1 MAKSFISA
9 VEMLMSMQRWNFLP
23 RIETWTEAE
32 NAAYVAHLGY
42 ATAREMGEDDGFIR
56 HLILRTL
63 LQSFTKYELSD
74 IPRHTVET
82 LEEIPVKGP
91 GTGRNYYDILR
102 DDAVRKIA
110 PLFPRPIGDELSPY
124 MKARAEFGDEDPE
137 TARRIEN
144 LFNYCKRRAALEEC
158 LTNKKIYERAY
169 KEREA
174 EIRRSISEIPG
185 HEAYEQIVSN
195 YEEYFLTVR
204 NLKYLI
210 RWNRIKRSLE
220 SSVLAHTYAVALLA
234 AVYSLYEEKM
244 FAGIY
249 EPHVF
254 DSEKLQLDAVLL
266 SLFHD
271 ILESLTGDV
280 ITPVKHKI
288 NDLTASTERRPLW
301 DQVEDKHREIIK
313 KTMPPSVKKDAQS
326 RGLLDELAMDSAFS
340 VSSFTK
346 QCDML
351 ALVIEC
357 VSELR
362 NNPAI
367 PEMRTTA
374 NDYIERLRNSEWFSL
389 RQLAQE
395 IGMEYPEV
403 LRG

>member
-1 MAKSFISA
+1 
-9 VEMLMSMQRWNFLP
+9 
-23 RIETWTEAE
+23 
-32 NAAYVAHLGY
+32 
-42 ATAREMGEDDGFIR
+42 MGEDDGFIR

-74 IPRHTVET
+74 IPRHTVEI

-91 GTGRNYYDILR
+91 GTGRNYYDTLR

-124 MKARAEFGDEDPE
+124 MKARAEFEDEDPE

-144 LFNYCKRRAALEEC
+144 LFNYCKRQAALEEC

-169 KEREA
+169 KAREA

-249 EPHVF
+249 ESRVF

-271 ILESLTGDV
+271 IL
-280 ITPVKHKI
+280 
-288 NDLTASTERRPLW
+288 
-301 DQVEDKHREIIK
+301 
-313 KTMPPSVKKDAQS
+313 
-326 RGLLDELAMDSAFS
+326 
-340 VSSFTK
+340 
-346 QCDML
+346 
-351 ALVIEC
+351 
-357 VSELR
+357 
-362 NNPAI
+362 
-367 PEMRTTA
+367 
-374 NDYIERLRNSEWFSL
+374 
-389 RQLAQE
+389 
-395 IGMEYPEV
+395 
-403 LRG
+403 

>member
-1 MAKSFISA
+1 MARSFISA
-9 VEMLMSMQRWNFLP
+9 IEMLMSMQRWNFLP

-42 ATAREMGEDDGFIR
+42 ATAREMGEDDDFIR

-82 LEEIPVKGP
+82 LGDIPVKGP
-91 GTGRNYYDILR
+91 GEGKNYYDILR
-102 DDAVRKIA
+102 DEAAEKIA
-110 PLFPRPIGDELSPY
+110 PLFPRPIGGVLTPY
-124 MKARAEFGDEDPE
+124 MRCRPDFPGMDEQKRE
-137 TARRIEN
+137 RIEN

-158 LTNKKIYERAY
+158 LTNKKIYEKAY
-169 KEREA
+169 EDRES
-174 EIRRSISEIPG
+174 EIRKSIGEIPG
-185 HEAYEQIVSN
+185 HEKYESIVSG
-195 YEEYFLTVR
+195 YQEYFLTVR

-220 SSVLAHTYAVALLA
+220 SSVLAHTYVVALLA
-234 AVYSLYEEKM
+234 TIYTLYEEKM
-244 FAGIY
+244 FVGVYGPGI
-249 EPHVF
+249 F
-254 DSEKLQLDAVLL
+254 DSEKLQLEAVLL

-288 NDLTASTERRPLW
+288 NELTASTEGRPLW
-301 DQVEDKHREIIK
+301 DQVEDKQREVIK
-313 KTMPPSVKKDAQS
+313 KTMPPRVKKDVQK
-326 RGLLDELAMDSAFS
+326 RGLLDELAMDRAFS
-340 VSSFTK
+340 VSSLTK

-351 ALVIEC
+351 ALIIEC
-357 VSELR
+357 VLELR

-374 NDYIERLRNSEWFSL
+374 NDYLERLRNSEWFSL

>member
-9 VEMLMSMQRWNFLP
+9 IEMLMSMQRWNFLP

-42 ATAREMGEDDGFIR
+42 ATAREMGEDDDFIR

-82 LEEIPVKGP
+82 LGDIPVKGP
-91 GTGRNYYDILR
+91 GEGKNYYDILR
-102 DDAVRKIA
+102 DEAAEKIA
-110 PLFPRPIGDELSPY
+110 PLFPRPIGGVLTPY
-124 MKARAEFGDEDPE
+124 MRSCSDFPGMDEKKRE
-137 TARRIEN
+137 RIEN

-158 LTNKKIYERAY
+158 LTNKKIYEKAY
-169 KEREA
+169 EDRES
-174 EIRRSISEIPG
+174 EIRKSIGEIPG
-185 HEAYEQIVSN
+185 HEKYESIVSG
-195 YEEYFLTVR
+195 YQEYFLTVR

-220 SSVLAHTYAVALLA
+220 SSVLAHTYVVALLA
-234 AVYSLYEEKM
+234 TIYTLYEEKM
-244 FAGIY
+244 FAGVYGPGI
-249 EPHVF
+249 F
-254 DSEKLQLDAVLL
+254 DSEKLQLEAVLL

-288 NDLTASTERRPLW
+288 NELTASTERRPLW
-301 DQVEDKHREIIK
+301 DQVEDKQREVIK
-313 KTMPPSVKKDAQS
+313 NTMPPRVKEDAQA
-326 RGLLDELAMDSAFS
+326 RGLLDELAMDRAFS
-340 VSSFTK
+340 VSSLTK

-351 ALVIEC
+351 ALIIEC
-357 VSELR
+357 VLELR

-374 NDYIERLRNSEWFSL
+374 NEYLERLRNSEWFSL